1 MAHVQNNIWHQ
12 DKVTCVLEITQYKML
27 KMLQK
32 FGNTKGLHNKHY
44 LVIRI
49 MNIYEATYICDSTT
63 TLVKQLAQKLYTFH
77 KKTNNNLVLEITIK

>member
-1 MAHVQNNIWHQ
+1 
-12 DKVTCVLEITQYKML
+12 ML
-27 KMLQK
+27 KVLQK

-49 MNIYEATYICDSTT
+49 MNIYEATYVTLRLSTM
-63 TLVKQLAQKLYTFH
+63 VKQLAQKLYTFH